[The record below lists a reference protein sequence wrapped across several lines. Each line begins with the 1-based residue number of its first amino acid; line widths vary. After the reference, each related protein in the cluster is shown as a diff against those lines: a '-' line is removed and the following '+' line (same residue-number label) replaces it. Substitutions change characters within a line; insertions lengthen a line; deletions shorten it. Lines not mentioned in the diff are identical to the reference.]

1 MELIYARWLSA
12 CTRAG
17 LALLAIAFFIYMTGL
32 ADVQIPLERLPEL
45 WRLPLQAYLA
55 QSGAP
60 TGWRW
65 VGLAVKADYA
75 NVAAIAALGLV
86 TAVCYARLL
95 ATLMRRGEHALAL
108 VAVLQIAVL
117 LVAASGA
124 LTAGH

>member
-17 LALLAIAFFIYMTGL
+17 LAFLAIAFFIYMTGL
-32 ADVQIPLERLPEL
+32 ADAAIPLERLPEL

-65 VGLAVKADYA
+65 VGLAAKADYA

-95 ATLMRRGEHALAL
+95 AALIRRGEHALAL
-108 VAVLQIAVL
+108 VAALQTAVL
-117 LVAASGA
+117 LIAASGA